1 MTTPILDPTV
11 PQAAADWLESPGVRW
26 VRRRPGDGIR
36 SGCLHTALLQ
46 PCAIPG
52 DNAIWHV
59 LERTRGHSEEWNDRD
74 ERTKA
79 EVLAVLRSAP
89 EPTEDEITA
98 LFGPQWL
105 AIRDLA
111 RRGATLTDNERR
123 ALNVHPLPSV
133 EAESVARIAAACAGR
148 PLAHVRA
155 RDAAG
160 LGSLLNLAYRW
171 AEPAVWSSSGPPAA
185 PAAPAAA
192 SALVVRDLIGQHGFT
207 ADDYRALTAR
217 WASVVGPVHPD
228 DVRDGLVAS

>member
-123 ALNVHPLPSV
+123 ALNVHPLPSDD
-133 EAESVARIAAACAGR
+133 AASVARIAAACAGR

-155 RDAAG
+155 RD
-160 LGSLLNLAYRW
+160 
-171 AEPAVWSSSGPPAA
+171 AVWSSSGPPAA

>member
-59 LERTRGHSEEWNDRD
+59 
-74 ERTKA
+74 
-79 EVLAVLRSAP
+79 
-89 EPTEDEITA
+89 
-98 LFGPQWL
+98 
-105 AIRDLA
+105 
-111 RRGATLTDNERR
+111 
-123 ALNVHPLPSV
+123 
-133 EAESVARIAAACAGR
+133 
-148 PLAHVRA
+148 
-155 RDAAG
+155 
-160 LGSLLNLAYRW
+160 AYRW